1 MFVEQIQSA
10 TKEGFASVHAPVAFG
25 EGKEQTSSETFD
37 AQFAAGGGSRA
48 IEETG
53 SKAAE
58 ELLAVRRDKLER
70 WRRDGFDPFGGR
82 YARSHTTAQVV
93 EGHPA
98 NDGQTVAVAGR
109 LMAMRGHGKA
119 AFADL
124 QDAAGKIQL
133 YFREDVLGEAAYAR
147 RDLLDLGDI
156 IGAGGKVFRTRRGEV
171 SVEVAEFV
179 PLAKSLLPLPEKWH
193 GLRDVEAR
201 YRQRYLDLI
210 VNQGSREIFAARTK
224 ILREIRSFLDERG
237 FQEVETPVLTSVAGG
252 AAARPFHT
260 HHNAL
265 DLPLTLRIA
274 LELPLKRLLVGGIER
289 VYELGRVFRNE
300 GVSTRHNPEFTI
312 LELYQAYAD
321 YGDMMDLTEG
331 LVAHLARKVT
341 GSSHVVYQGEDIRL
355 EPPWA
360 RVSFLEAVKD
370 HTGVDFG
377 ALAGAAAARDAGEKL
392 GLEVPPAASWG
403 KVVDLAFQKFAEPHF
418 RQPTFLTDY
427 PVDISP
433 LAKRR
438 ADDPRLTHRFEA
450 IVVGRELANAFS
462 ELNDPLD
469 QRRRLLEQVAERAAG
484 DAEAHE
490 MDEDFVT
497 AMEYGMPPAG
507 GLGIGIDRLVML
519 LTDAA
524 SIREVILFPLLR
536 P

>member
-1 MFVEQIQSA
+1 MNRESPAQGAESL
-10 TKEGFASVHAPVAFG
+10 AP
-25 EGKEQTSSETFD
+25 T
-37 AQFAAGGGSRA
+37 
-48 IEETG
+48 EEAG
-53 SKAAE
+53 SKAPME
-58 ELLAVRRDKLER
+58 ELLAVRLGKLEQ
-70 WRRDGFDPFGGR
+70 WRREGFDPFGER
-82 YARSHTTAQVV
+82 YVRSHTTAQVV
-93 EGHPA
+93 NGYPD
-98 NDGQTVAVAGR
+98 NDGQTVVVAGR

-124 QDAAGKIQL
+124 LDAAGKLQL
-133 YFREDVLGEAAYAR
+133 YFREDVLGEKAYAR
-147 RDLLDLGDI
+147 CALLDLGDI
-156 IGAGGKVFRTRRGEV
+156 IGVEGKVFRTRRGEV
-171 SVEVAEFV
+171 SVEVAEFR

-193 GLRDVEAR
+193 GLRDVESR

-210 VNQGSREIFAARTK
+210 VNPASREIFAARTK
-224 ILREIRSFLDERG
+224 ILRGIRAFLDERA
-237 FQEVETPVLTSVAGG
+237 FQEVETPVLTPVAGG

-265 DLPLTLRIA
+265 DLSLTLRIA

-312 LELYQAYAD
+312 LELYQAYAG
-321 YGDMMDLTEG
+321 YEDMMELTEE
-331 LVAHLARKVT
+331 LVAHLARTVT
-341 GSSHVVYQGEDIRL
+341 GSSHVVYQGEELRL
-355 EPPWA
+355 EPPWE
-360 RVSFLEAVKD
+360 RVSFLEAVRR

-377 ALAGAAAARDAGEKL
+377 ALAGAAAARDAGGKL
-392 GLEVPPAASWG
+392 GLEVPAAASWG

-418 RQPTFLTDY
+418 HQPTFLVDY

-438 ADDPRLTHRFEA
+438 TDDPRLTYRFEA
-450 IVVGRELANAFS
+450 IVAGRELANAFS

-469 QRRRLLEQVAERAAG
+469 QRRRLMEQMAERVAG
-484 DAEAHE
+484 DDEAYC

-497 AMEYGMPPAG
+497 ALEYGMPPAG